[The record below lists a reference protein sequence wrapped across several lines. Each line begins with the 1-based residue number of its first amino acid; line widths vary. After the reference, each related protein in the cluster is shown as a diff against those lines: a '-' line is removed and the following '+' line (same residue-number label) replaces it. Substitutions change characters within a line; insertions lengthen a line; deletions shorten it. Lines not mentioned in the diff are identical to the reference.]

1 MNKWLKLEN
10 LKKYPI
16 EVQLDIAST
25 YYDTLTCELAL
36 DTWSFYDLSEMSDII
51 YEIMNISEE
60 ELGFFNPTT
69 RLLNQCW
76 TRSTDF
82 LLKRAKRDHE
92 EYLKK
97 LATL

>member
-1 MNKWLKLEN
+1 MNKWLKLED

-25 YYDTLTCELAL
+25 YYDTLTCELAI

-60 ELGFFNPTT
+60 KIGSFNPTT

-76 TRSTDF
+76 SRSIDF
-82 LLKRAKRDHE
+82 LLKIAKRDRE
-92 EYLKK
+92 EFLKK

>member
-36 DTWSFYDLSEMSDII
+36 DTWSFDDLLEMSDII

-60 ELGFFNPTT
+60 KLGFFNPTT

-76 TRSTDF
+76 SRSTDF
-82 LLKRAKRDHE
+82 LIKTAKRDHE
-92 EYLKK
+92 EFLKK
-97 LATL
+97 VATM

>member
-60 ELGFFNPTT
+60 KLGFFNPTT

-76 TRSTDF
+76 SRSTDF
-82 LLKRAKRDHE
+82 LLKIAKRDHE
-92 EYLKK
+92 EFLKK
-97 LATL
+97 VATL